1 MPSKNDT
8 RSWKHAKLGP
18 ALGLPGLLLIGACA
32 APSEATDRAA
42 IDSLDTIIQVRVGE
56 TKRVT
61 SPGISKV
68 AVGDPAIA
76 DVRSTG
82 NDQLEIIGQSEGAT
96 TLLIWTK
103 EGTRTSHL
111 IRTTK

>member
-8 RSWKHAKLGP
+8 RSWNHANLGP
-18 ALGLPGLLLIGACA
+18 ALGLAGLLLIGACA
-32 APSEATDRAA
+32 GPFEAMDKAA
-42 IDSLDTIIQVRVGE
+42 IDTLGTIVNVPVGE
-56 TKRVT
+56 AKVFTF
-61 SPGISKV
+61 PGISKI
-68 AVGDPAIA
+68 AVGDPTVA

-82 NDQLEIIGQSEGAT
+82 DDQLEIIGQSEGAT

-111 IRTTK
+111 IRITK